1 MSCVSGSEPLIAIVT
16 CDAFKDLDPDDQLL
30 LPALWAHG
38 LSPRIVVWDDPA
50 VQWDL
55 FDLVLIRSTWDY
67 SPQREA
73 FLEWAQAVSTKTR
86 LLNPTNV
93 VQWSS
98 DKHYLLELA
107 AAGVPIVPTEF
118 IEVGQAFEL
127 PHHQFVVKPAISA
140 GSRDTYRLS
149 ANKTDEART
158 AIHKIHASGR
168 SVMIQPYLTSVDSE
182 AETALI
188 FIAGAFS
195 HAIRKGPLLE
205 LDNAAQEFHG
215 GLFLKE
221 AITPRVATQ
230 RQREVAQHAL
240 SLAPSDWLYARV
252 DLINDNDG
260 HPVVLELEM
269 VEPSL
274 FFAVDPDQITGA
286 PGRLAKAVAEYLE
299 T

>member
-1 MSCVSGSEPLIAIVT
+1 MSCASGSKPLVAIVT
-16 CDAFKDLDPDDQLL
+16 CAAFRELDPDDQLL

-38 LSPRIVVWDDPA
+38 LSSRIVVWDDPT
-50 VQWDL
+50 VQWEL

-67 SPQREA
+67 SPQRGA
-73 FLEWAQAVSTKTR
+73 FLDWAHDVSAKTQII
-86 LLNPTNV
+86 NPPEV

-107 AAGVPIVPTEF
+107 TAGVPTVPTTF
-118 IEVGQAFEL
+118 IEIGQTFEL
-127 PHHQFVVKPAISA
+127 PQHQFVVKPAISA

-149 ANKTDEART
+149 AERTDEAIK
-158 AIHKIHASGR
+158 AIHEIHAGGR
-168 SVMIQPYLTSVDSE
+168 SVMIQPYLTSVDSD

-188 FIAGAFS
+188 FIAGSFS

-215 GLFLKE
+215 GLFIKE
-221 AITPRVATQ
+221 DITPRVATEIQ
-230 RQREVAQHAL
+230 RKVAQQAL
-240 SLAPSDWLYARV
+240 RLVPPGWLYARV

-260 HPVVLELEM
+260 NPVVLELEM

-274 FFAVDPDQITGA
+274 FFAVDPDPITGA
-286 PGRLAKAVAEYLE
+286 PGRLAKALADFLKV
-299 T
+299 